1 MATEGFLL
9 LFQNSGYSVSTFI
22 HCGESAGCRNFP
34 SIILSSACQVKCLE
48 SVSLRYM
55 RLNLGII
62 GKYHKT
68 LAGDNFFLYR
78 GAPHLGHSF
87 NAAYSFRNKTQ
98 SFAHATILSYPIP

>member
-1 MATEGFLL
+1 MDGLDAVPVL
-9 LFQNSGYSVSTFI
+9 LFDQGEQERVSLLDD
-22 HCGESAGCRNFP
+22 GESVGCRNFP
-34 SIILSSACQVKCLE
+34 STILSFACQVKCLE

-68 LAGDNFFLYR
+68 FAGDNFFLYR

-87 NAAYSFRNKTQ
+87 NDAYSFRNKTQ
-98 SFAHATILSYPIP
+98 SFGQACILS